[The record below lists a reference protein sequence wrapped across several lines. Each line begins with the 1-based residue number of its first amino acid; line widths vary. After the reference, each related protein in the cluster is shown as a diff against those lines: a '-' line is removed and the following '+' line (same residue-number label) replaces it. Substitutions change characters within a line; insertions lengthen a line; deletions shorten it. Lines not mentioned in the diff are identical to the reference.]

1 MTSACWRAFQP
12 WSKTGDKSISYWGSI
27 VHRQFVVIGFV
38 LAALMPVAGHAQK
51 ADPKWTVAPYL
62 WGPSISLD
70 TSSSDGG
77 GGGISVSDLLEKIDS
92 VGMLHMEWRPSR
104 FGLVMDY
111 MFMDLSDS
119 ERKQLLPPPAPGV
132 FVNANLDLTVLE
144 LGGFF
149 RQEGDADNGFDW
161 LLGLRSIST
170 DQLVLV
176 TPDEPGAITQRI
188 ESNENYTD
196 IYAGARVLWLM
207 GESWPLT
214 LRADVGGGDS
224 EGAVNFVA
232 TVSYMFPIRYHIGAT
247 LGYRYTKLKMQD
259 TSGSAVVDT
268 ELELSGPLLGFVF
281 KF

>member
-1 MTSACWRAFQP
+1 MDRRML
-12 WSKTGDKSISYWGSI
+12 KI
-27 VHRQFVVIGFV
+27 VGLLV
-38 LAALMPVAGHAQK
+38 LLAPLAGHAQK
-51 ADPKWTVAPYL
+51 ADPKWMVAPYL

-70 TSSSDGG
+70 TSSSDSGG
-77 GGGISVSDLLEKIDS
+77 GGVSASDLLDKTDS
-92 VGMLHMEWRPSR
+92 VGMLHLEWRPNR

-111 MFMDLSDS
+111 MFLGLSDS
-119 ERKQLLPPPAPGV
+119 ERRQLFPPPAPASLI
-132 FVNANLDLTVLE
+132 NAELDLTVLE

-161 LLGLRSIST
+161 LFGVRNIRT

-176 TPDEPGAITQRI
+176 TPDTTGGVTERI
-188 ESNENYTD
+188 ENSENFTD
-196 IYAGARVLWLM
+196 LYAGARVVWLM

-224 EGAVNFVA
+224 EGTVNFVG

-247 LGYRYTKLKMQD
+247 LGYRYTKLKLRD
-259 TSGSAVVDT
+259 ASASAVVDS
-268 ELELSGPLLGFVF
+268 ELTLSGPLLGFVF

>member
-1 MTSACWRAFQP
+1 MTSACLKTFQP
-12 WSKTGDKSISYWGSI
+12 WSKTGDKSTSNRGSMVNTKLVI
-27 VHRQFVVIGFV
+27 TAFVM
-38 LAALMPVAGHAQK
+38 ALLTPVVGHAQK

-70 TSSSDGG
+70 TSSTGG
-77 GGGISVSDLLEKIDS
+77 GSDISLSDLLEKIDS

-111 MFMDLSDS
+111 MFLGLSDS
-119 ERKQLLPPPAPGV
+119 DRIQLLPPPEPAV
-132 FVNANLDLTVLE
+132 FVNADIDLTVLE

-161 LLGLRSIST
+161 LLGLRNIQT

-176 TPDEPGAITQRI
+176 TPDVQGGVTRRI
-188 ESNENYTD
+188 ESDANFTD
-196 IYAGARVLWLM
+196 VYAGARVVWLM
-207 GESWPLT
+207 GESWPLS

-224 EGAVNFVA
+224 EGTVNFVG

-247 LGYRYTKLKMQD
+247 LGYRYTKLKLRD
-259 TSGSAVVDT
+259 TTGDEIVDS
-268 ELELSGPLLGFVF
+268 ELTLSGPMLGFVF

>member
-1 MTSACWRAFQP
+1 MAF
-12 WSKTGDKSISYWGSI
+12 
-27 VHRQFVVIGFV
+27 VM
-38 LAALMPVAGHAQK
+38 ALLTPVAGHAQK

-62 WGPSISLD
+62 WGSGISLD
-70 TSSSDGG
+70 TSSTGG
-77 GGGISVSDLLEKIDS
+77 GSDISLSDLLEKIDS

-111 MFMDLSDS
+111 MFLGLSDS
-119 ERKQLLPPPAPGV
+119 DRIQLLPPPEPAV
-132 FVNANLDLTVLE
+132 FVNADIDLTVLE

-161 LLGLRSIST
+161 LLGLRNIQT

-176 TPDEPGAITQRI
+176 TPDVQGGVTRRI
-188 ESNENYTD
+188 ESDANFTD
-196 IYAGARVLWLM
+196 VYAGARVVWLM
-207 GESWPLT
+207 GESWPLS

-224 EGAVNFVA
+224 EGTVNFVG

-247 LGYRYTKLKMQD
+247 LGYRYTKLKLRD
-259 TSGSAVVDT
+259 TTGDEIVDS
-268 ELELSGPLLGFVF
+268 ELTLSGPMLGFVF